1 MSRRAPSWLYTEVGD
16 LYTLHFVPPY
26 GDPEVQAAGH
36 YTGGA
41 YGQPLGGRLVDHAL
55 GRGARLTQ
63 VQLQAGGSW
72 VLADV
77 ERGTRD
83 REAQLKERGASRRC
97 SVCKAVRGYQA
108 GRLTAGEA
116 LSRAG
121 WERATSHERG
131 LLLGIFGLDAPPPAL
146 PVTQPAPE
154 PVKEFRPRPR
164 PAELQVTPEIDV
176 LVDALIESWL
186 PRAGAE
192 AGAEAEPEAGQ

>member
-41 YGQPLGGRLVDHAL
+41 YGQPLGGRLVDHRL

-77 ERGTRD
+77 ERGTKD

-97 SVCKAVRGYQA
+97 RVCKAVRAYQA
-108 GRLTAGEA
+108 GKVTAGEA

-121 WERATSHERG
+121 WERATSHERD
-131 LLLGIFGLDAPPPAL
+131 LLLEIFGLDTPPPAL
-146 PVTQPAPE
+146 QVTQPSPE
-154 PVKEFRPRPR
+154 PVKEFRPRPQ
-164 PAELQVTPEIDV
+164 PAELQVTPEIDA
-176 LVDALIESWL
+176 LVDALIESWR
-186 PRAGAE
+186 PKADAE
-192 AGAEAEPEAGQ
+192 AGAETEPEAGR